1 MKRIIKSNNNK
12 WREGKMID
20 SSNVLNLMKVVYVIY
35 VAIVISMVGMY
46 TIGLTRETKIIP
58 KIKIPFYGWI
68 GLLVFVGVGIHIMT
82 YIMIPWVKWDL
93 NRDKIKA
100 DKEFNIS
107 IADYKFTLP
116 EKTLVIE
123 EGQTVRF
130 NLESKD
136 YTYGFGLFRENGSIV
151 FQMQVVPGST
161 NNLVWK
167 FDKPGK
173 YSIRSTEY
181 SGPKGGN
188 ILIKN
193 AVAVASGPALA
204 QLILENKMQNKTN

>member
-1 MKRIIKSNNNK
+1 
-12 WREGKMID
+12 MID
-20 SSNVLNLMKVVYVIY
+20 SSYLLSLMKVVFLIY
-35 VAIVISMVGMY
+35 IAVVVSL
-46 TIGLTRETKIIP
+46 IGRYAFSITKPAKKEFKLTAFHGKL
-58 KIKIPFYGWI
+58 FYGWLGI
-68 GLLVFVGVGIHIMT
+68 LIFVGVGIHILT
-82 YIMIPWVKWDL
+82 FNKIPWVKWDL
-93 NRDKIKA
+93 NRNNIKA

-116 EKTLVIE
+116 EKKLVIA

-136 YTYGFGLFRENGSIV
+136 YTYGFGLFRDNGSLV
-151 FQMQVVPGST
+151 FQMQVVPGSD

-167 FDKPGK
+167 FDKSGN

-188 ILIKN
+188 LLVKN

-204 QLILENKMQNKTN
+204 QLILEKQTQNKTN